1 MRSLRSYTDGND
13 YTTAT
18 TNNAWLVQF
27 PWHACG
33 CLSGEY
39 LHAHTFI
46 YMQQSVLIAVQVPIC
61 AQAIQRAWLSVQD
74 VQCIP
79 FKCAITDSLRYCQ
92 AG

>member
-1 MRSLRSYTDGND
+1 MGSLRSFTYENY

-39 LHAHTFI
+39 LHTHTFS
-46 YMQQSVLIAVQVPIC
+46 YMQQSVLITIQVPIC
-61 AQAIQRAWLSVQD
+61 AQAIQHA
-74 VQCIP
+74 
-79 FKCAITDSLRYCQ
+79 
-92 AG
+92 